1 MGFIQQ
7 STTKKIYAYLTQY
20 ARQQILDGNE
30 SDFTVKYFSLH
41 DNDVNYKISANIVN
55 NVYNTLPSGFVPD
68 ITGDNDGCLFSIANG
83 IQLENSLGEPP
94 IDPPEPISP
103 WVVYGNPWN
112 ISLNGKYYKT
122 NETLLKFGNFIIEVA
137 EGPLEFRTL
146 YDWFVV
152 SEVTSETLIPSIQQ
166 GSSITSPLY
175 GFGLDGDGYSN
186 SYQYFNA
193 TFSEPLKDGK
203 LREVDAYNFKVYAK
217 TKLTGDIILIKT
229 FENINASERRVG
241 CIFYDQEVVYS
252 SASGNI
258 KPILPN
264 IPIYQYGKQPISIT
278 VSNPYGGL
286 SGYKDKYNVAFFI
299 IDRGNKRSE
308 LSITA
313 EDIPNNQFDNN
324 RKFINLFA
332 SSEVTLVGIPSG
344 PPNQGNPPTSL
355 GLYDGNQIFSN
366 LILIDEQ
373 IAQQNY
379 SPTNEIQWIDYAQSI
394 NESALGNVTSY
405 ANPLNYKGPYGL
417 LHPTVIPLRDSNSN
431 VIANKIYFAQAQ
443 LQLNSV
449 SWINSGLGVTT
460 ASLTMFE
467 ANYENSLLQDTNTI
481 IFKPYKEIGLA
492 IDETSQVDFYY
503 SF

>member
-7 STTKKIYAYLTQY
+7 STTKKIYAYLTQF
-20 ARQQILDGNE
+20 AKGKILDGNE
-30 SDFTVKYFSLH
+30 EDFTVKYFSLH
-41 DNDVNYKISANIVN
+41 DNDVNYKISSNIVN
-55 NVYNTLPSGFVPD
+55 NSYNTLPSGFIPD
-68 ITGDNDGCLFSIANG
+68 ITGDNQGCLFSIANG
-83 IQLENSLGEPP
+83 IQLENSLGGFQPP

-103 WVVYGNPWN
+103 WVVYGTPWN
-112 ISLNGKYYKT
+112 PSLNSKYYKT
-122 NETLLKFGNFIIEVA
+122 NETLLKFGNFIIEIA
-137 EGPLEFRTL
+137 EGPLDFRTL

-175 GFGLDGDGYSN
+175 DFGLDSNGYSN

-217 TKLTGDIILIKT
+217 TKLTGDITLIKT
-229 FENINASERRVG
+229 FENINASQRKVG
-241 CIFYDQEVVYS
+241 FIFYDQDLVYA

-258 KPILPN
+258 RPILPDISIN
-264 IPIYQYGKQPISIT
+264 QYGKQPISIT
-278 VSNPYGGL
+278 APAPQGGFNI
-286 SGYKDKYNVAFFI
+286 YKDKYNVAFFI

-308 LSITA
+308 LSITP
-313 EDIPNNQFDNN
+313 DDLPNNQFDNN
-324 RKFINLFA
+324 KKYVNLFIT
-332 SSEVTLVGIPSG
+332 SDILTTEGSQN
-344 PPNQGNPPTSL
+344 PPNQGYQPIQSDLIDSNR
-355 GLYDGNQIFSN
+355 IFSN

-379 SPTNEIQWIDYAQSI
+379 LPTNEIQWIDYAQSI
-394 NESALGNVTSY
+394 NQSALGNVTSY

-431 VIANKIYFAQAQ
+431 VIANKIYFAQMQ

-449 SWINSGLGVTT
+449 AWTNSGLGFTT

-467 ANYENSLLQDTNTI
+467 SGFETAFDQNI
-481 IFKPYKEIGLA
+481 IFKPSKEIGLP
-492 IDETSQVDFYY
+492 IDETSEANFYY